1 MASEEIRL
9 RSDLLNTLVVTR
21 DTGKKLGVVSQLWVD
36 IDQQKVVA
44 LSLRPNIL
52 YGTPQPML
60 LSSIRQIGDVILVEN
75 EDVIEDLD
83 TEAYS
88 SLINCEVI
96 TERGDMLGKV
106 RGYKFDID
114 DGTVVALIIASL
126 GVPLIP
132 DQVVSTYELPIE
144 EIVSSGPERLIVFEG
159 SEDRMVQLSV
169 GVLERLGIGKAPW
182 EREEDGYVMPV
193 RSENQLG
200 TGLRTPVNTPIR
212 QREPVVEET
221 WDDDNWGEPEPRQL
235 RQQEQR
241 AEPLYYEGEDEEDDN
256 WSEKSN
262 RDRYQQP
269 DYIDVQPYAKGEYSD
284 DYDDQYDDKYDDL
297 EEDAWADQEA
307 PAYRATPVNIP
318 ERTKA
323 PEYEE

>member
-1 MASEEIRL
+1 
-9 RSDLLNTLVVTR
+9 
-21 DTGKKLGVVSQLWVD
+21 
-36 IDQQKVVA
+36 
-44 LSLRPNIL
+44 
-52 YGTPQPML
+52 
-60 LSSIRQIGDVILVEN
+60 
-75 EDVIEDLD
+75 
-83 TEAYS
+83 
-88 SLINCEVI
+88 
-96 TERGDMLGKV
+96 
-106 RGYKFDID
+106 
-114 DGTVVALIIASL
+114 
-126 GVPLIP
+126 
-132 DQVVSTYELPIE
+132 VVSTYELPIE